1 MLAHSRILPLALAV
15 SACFMTSAF
24 AASGSTLEVT
34 NGEDAPYTADI
45 TVSSEGKYANLTN
58 LGFIENNS
66 IQVADYGKFNNAG
79 GTIKTGVLDLYL
91 HNTVNSIEGSIS
103 ASEKF
108 VYRGEGTLENG
119 DTSAARQKLSA
130 TVKTP
135 LLEIIGQAN
144 VETGLEVQSQEVI
157 DNIDAIRVEGDG
169 GRTMLAFKD
178 GQTFNYEGTVILA
191 RNGGSSDSRIDVGES
206 GPAQVTLTEV
216 ISEKGKTKI
225 QVNESSSVTVKKITV
240 LDQGS
245 LGLESYGSG
254 EHNEASMTLSELHLG
269 KDAKLTGMIHGETA
283 QSMSI
288 KGDIALTMDEG
299 ATADFTKPNQEAE
312 VKFGASSLTVEVLD
326 AHSGNQVLLSEA
338 NSTLDPTKVSVT
350 GAASSNTGNAEADLN
365 ALGDIVQYATK
376 TEDGETTTAT
386 DVEGVRVEQLASD
399 LYDGASATVGK
410 DGLENVI
417 VKQNTNILGIAEVST
432 LGLHIWR
439 NEINDMNKR
448 LGELRDS
455 RGQANG
461 IWARVYTGQAEI
473 GSLSVENDYTAF
485 QFGYDR
491 QVMPNVFVGAAFS
504 YTDGDSDFA
513 VGNADNKIYALTA
526 YGSYVADSGLFVD
539 VTAKYGR
546 LENDFD
552 IALADGTKSSGDY
565 DANAFSMSAEAGWR
579 YGLTDM
585 FFVEPQVEMMYG
597 FVEDVDYTTS
607 TGLAVHHD
615 KADTFIGRAG
625 FMLGAKC
632 PNDKGN
638 AYVRAS
644 VLHDFLG
651 EADYAFAKNGD
662 VRHLSNDLGGTWYEF
677 GIGANFNWTGN
688 LHSYLDVETSTGGEV
703 DTDYRIN
710 VGIRYGF

>member
-24 AASGSTLEVT
+24 AASGSTLTVS
-34 NGEDAPYTADI
+34 NGEDDPYTADI
-45 TVSSEGKYANLTN
+45 TVSSEGEYANLTN
-58 LGFIENNS
+58 SGFIVNNS
-66 IQVADYGKFNNAG
+66 IVVADYGTFNNT
-79 GTIKTGVLDLYL
+79 GTIKTGVLDIAVAQ
-91 HNTVNSIEGSIS
+91 VNNIGGTIE
-103 ASEKF
+103 AKKF
-108 VYRGEGTLENG
+108 TYRG
-119 DTSAARQKLSA
+119 AAGNNFRQALSA
-130 TVKTP
+130 TVVTP
-135 LLEIIGQAN
+135 LLEIIGKTTSQ
-144 VETGLEVQSQEVI
+144 TGLEIQSQAVLDGI
-157 DNIDAIRVEGDG
+157 DTIRVEGNG
-169 GRTMLAFKD
+169 QRTMLAFKD
-178 GQTFNYEGTVILA
+178 GETFSYDGTVILA
-191 RNGGSSDSRIDVGES
+191 CNGDSGSARVEVGNTE
-206 GPAQVTLTEV
+206 GGTQVTLAEV
-216 ISEKGKTKI
+216 ISQKGKTNI
-225 QVNESSSVTVKKITV
+225 QVNKSSSATVKKITV
-240 LDQGS
+240 LDQGKLE
-245 LGLESYGSG
+245 LGSWGGG
-254 EHNEASMTLSELHLG
+254 EQNAASMTLSEVHLG
-269 KDAKLTGMIHGETA
+269 KKAKLTGIVYEETV

-288 KGDIALTMDEG
+288 TGDIALTMDEG
-299 ATADFTKPNQEAE
+299 ASADFTQKNQQAE
-312 VKFGASSLTVEVLD
+312 VKFGASSLTVAVLD

-376 TEDGETTTAT
+376 TEDGDTPTVTAK
-386 DVEGVRVEQLASD
+386 DVEGVRVEQLPSD

-410 DGLENVI
+410 DGLENVV

-455 RGQANG
+455 RGRANG

-491 QVMPNVFVGAAFS
+491 QVSPNVFVGAAFS

-638 AYVRAS
+638 AYVRTS

>member
-24 AASGSTLEVT
+24 AASGSTLTVS
-34 NGEDAPYTADI
+34 NAEDAPYTADI
-45 TVSSEGKYANLTN
+45 TVSSEGEYANLTN
-58 LGFIENNS
+58 SGFIVNNS
-66 IQVADYGKFNNAG
+66 IVVADYGTFNNT
-79 GTIKTGVLDLYL
+79 GTIKTGVLDIAVAQA
-91 HNTVNSIEGSIS
+91 NNIGGTIE
-103 ASEKF
+103 ATEKF
-108 VYRGEGTLENG
+108 TYRG
-119 DTSAARQKLSA
+119 AAGNNFRQALSA
-130 TVKTP
+130 TVVTP
-135 LLEIIGQAN
+135 LLEIIGKTTSQ
-144 VETGLEVQSQEVI
+144 TGLEIQSQAVLIGIE
-157 DNIDAIRVEGDG
+157 AIRVEGNG
-169 GRTMLAFKD
+169 SRTMLAFKD
-178 GQTFNYEGTVILA
+178 GETFSYDGTVILA
-191 RNGGSSDSRIDVGES
+191 RNGDSQDARIEVGNTE
-206 GPAQVTLTEV
+206 GGTQVTLAEV
-216 ISEKGKTKI
+216 ISEKGKTNI
-225 QVNESSSVTVKKITV
+225 QVNESSSATVKKITV
-240 LDQGS
+240 LDQGKLE
-245 LGLESYGSG
+245 LGSWGGG
-254 EHNEASMTLSELHLG
+254 EQNAASMTLSEVHLG
-269 KDAKLTGMIHGETA
+269 KEAKLTGIVYGETV
-283 QSMSI
+283 QSLSI
-288 KGDIALTMDEG
+288 AGDIALTMDEG
-299 ATADFTKPNQEAE
+299 ATADFTQKNQQAE
-312 VKFGASSLTVEVLD
+312 VKFGASSLTVAVLD

-376 TEDGETTTAT
+376 TEDGETTTVTAK

-410 DGLENVI
+410 DGLEDVV

>member
-1 MLAHSRILPLALAV
+1 
-15 SACFMTSAF
+15 
-24 AASGSTLEVT
+24 
-34 NGEDAPYTADI
+34 
-45 TVSSEGKYANLTN
+45 
-58 LGFIENNS
+58 
-66 IQVADYGKFNNAG
+66 
-79 GTIKTGVLDLYL
+79 
-91 HNTVNSIEGSIS
+91 
-103 ASEKF
+103 
-108 VYRGEGTLENG
+108 
-119 DTSAARQKLSA
+119 
-130 TVKTP
+130 
-135 LLEIIGQAN
+135 
-144 VETGLEVQSQEVI
+144 
-157 DNIDAIRVEGDG
+157 
-169 GRTMLAFKD
+169 
-178 GQTFNYEGTVILA
+178 
-191 RNGGSSDSRIDVGES
+191 
-206 GPAQVTLTEV
+206 
-216 ISEKGKTKI
+216 
-225 QVNESSSVTVKKITV
+225 
-240 LDQGS
+240 
-245 LGLESYGSG
+245 
-254 EHNEASMTLSELHLG
+254 MTLSEVHLG
-269 KDAKLTGMIHGETA
+269 KKAKLTGIVYEETV

-288 KGDIALTMDEG
+288 TGDIALTMDEG
-299 ATADFTKPNQEAE
+299 ASADFTQKNQQAE
-312 VKFGASSLTVEVLD
+312 VKFGASSLTVAVLD

-376 TEDGETTTAT
+376 TEDGETTTAK

-410 DGLENVI
+410 DGLENVV

-585 FFVEPQVEMMYG
+585 FFVEPQVEMMYV

>member
-1 MLAHSRILPLALAV
+1 MLPHSKILPLTLAV
-15 SACFMTSAF
+15 SSCFMTSAL
-24 AASGSTLEVT
+24 AASGSTLTIT
-34 NGEDAPYTADI
+34 NTEDAPYTADI
-45 TVSSEGKYANLTN
+45 KVGSESGYANLTN
-58 LGFIENNS
+58 SGFIVNNS
-66 IQVADYGKFNNAG
+66 IVVSDNGLFTNT
-79 GTIKTGVLDLYL
+79 GTIKTGILNLDVAQK
-91 HNTVNSIEGSIS
+91 NDIGGKIE
-103 ASEKF
+103 ATEKF
-108 VYRGEGTLENG
+108 TYCGATGNNF
-119 DTSAARQKLSA
+119 RQALSA
-130 TVKTP
+130 TVVTP
-135 LLEIIGQAN
+135 LLEIIGKTNSQ
-144 VETGLEVQSQEVI
+144 TGLEIQSQEVL
-157 DNIDAIRVEGDG
+157 NGIDAIRVEGNG
-169 GRTMLAFKD
+169 PRTMLAFKD
-178 GQTFNYEGTVILA
+178 GKTFNYDGTVTLRHNA
-191 RNGGSSDSRIDVGES
+191 GGDSTRIEVGHTA
-206 GPAQVTLTEV
+206 GGAQVTLAEV
-216 ISEKGKTKI
+216 ISEQGKTNI

-240 LDQGS
+240 QDQGKLE
-245 LGLESYGSG
+245 LGSWGGG
-254 EHNEASMTLSELHLG
+254 EQAQASMTLSELHLG
-269 KDAKLTGMIHGETA
+269 KAAKVTGIVYGGTA

-288 KGDIALTMDEG
+288 TGDIALTMDEG
-299 ATADFTKPNQEAE
+299 ASADFTQTNQQAE
-312 VKFGASSLTVEVLD
+312 VKFGASSLAVTVLD

-350 GAASSNTGNAEADLN
+350 GAASGNTGNAQADLN
-365 ALGDIVQYATK
+365 ALGDIVQYAAK
-376 TEDGETTTAT
+376 TEDGGTTTVTAK

-410 DGLENVI
+410 DGLEDVV

-455 RGQANG
+455 RGQTNG

-491 QVMPNVFVGAAFS
+491 QIMPNVFVGAAFS

-552 IALADGTKSSGDY
+552 IALADGTKSSGSY

-597 FVEDVDYTTS
+597 FVEDVDYATS

-615 KADTFIGRAG
+615 KADTLIGRAG

-632 PNDKGN
+632 PNEKGN

-651 EADYAFAKNGD
+651 EADYAFARNGD
-662 VRHLSNDLGGTWYEF
+662 VRQLSNDLGGTWYEF

>member
-1 MLAHSRILPLALAV
+1 
-15 SACFMTSAF
+15 MTNS
-24 AASGSTLEVT
+24 
-34 NGEDAPYTADI
+34 
-45 TVSSEGKYANLTN
+45 
-58 LGFIENNS
+58 GFIVNNS
-66 IQVADYGKFNNAG
+66 IVVADYGTFNNT
-79 GTIKTGVLDLYL
+79 GTIKTGVLDIAVAQA
-91 HNTVNSIEGSIS
+91 NNIGGTIE
-103 ASEKF
+103 ATEKF
-108 VYRGEGTLENG
+108 TYRG
-119 DTSAARQKLSA
+119 AAGNNFRQALSA
-130 TVKTP
+130 TVVTP
-135 LLEIIGQAN
+135 LLEIIGKTTSQ
-144 VETGLEVQSQEVI
+144 TGLEIQSQAVLIGIE
-157 DNIDAIRVEGDG
+157 AIRVEGNG
-169 GRTMLAFKD
+169 SRTMLAFKD
-178 GQTFNYEGTVILA
+178 GETFSYDGTVILA
-191 RNGGSSDSRIDVGES
+191 RNGDSQDARIEVGNTE
-206 GPAQVTLTEV
+206 GGTQVTLAEV
-216 ISEKGKTKI
+216 ISEKGKTNI
-225 QVNESSSVTVKKITV
+225 QVNESSSATVKKITV
-240 LDQGS
+240 LDQGKLE
-245 LGLESYGSG
+245 LGSWGGG
-254 EHNEASMTLSELHLG
+254 EQNAASMTLSEVHLG
-269 KDAKLTGMIHGETA
+269 KEAKLTGIVYGETV
-283 QSMSI
+283 QSLSI
-288 KGDIALTMDEG
+288 AGDIALTMDEG
-299 ATADFTKPNQEAE
+299 ATADFTQKNQQAE
-312 VKFGASSLTVEVLD
+312 VKFGASSLTVAVLD

-376 TEDGETTTAT
+376 TEDGETTTVTAK

-410 DGLENVI
+410 DGLEDVV

>member
-24 AASGSTLEVT
+24 AASGTTLTVS
-34 NGEDAPYTADI
+34 NGEGAPYTDDI
-45 TVSSEGKYANLTN
+45 TVSSEGEYANLTN
-58 LGFIENNS
+58 SGFIVNNS
-66 IQVADYGKFNNAG
+66 IVVADYGTFNNT
-79 GTIKTGVLDLYL
+79 GTIKTGVLDIAVAQA
-91 HNTVNSIEGSIS
+91 NNIGGTIEVT
-103 ASEKF
+103 EKF
-108 VYRGEGTLENG
+108 TYRG
-119 DTSAARQKLSA
+119 AAGNNFRQALSA
-130 TVKTP
+130 TVVTP
-135 LLEIIGQAN
+135 LLEIIGKTTNQ
-144 VETGLEVQSQEVI
+144 TGLEIQSQAVLDGI
-157 DNIDAIRVEGDG
+157 DTIRVEGNG
-169 GRTMLAFKD
+169 QRTMLAFKD
-178 GQTFNYEGTVILA
+178 GETFSYDGTVILA
-191 RNGGSSDSRIDVGES
+191 RNGDSQDARIEVGNTT
-206 GPAQVTLTEV
+206 GGTQVTLAEV
-216 ISEKGKTKI
+216 ISEKGKTNI

-240 LDQGS
+240 LDQGKLE
-245 LGLESYGSG
+245 LGSWGNG
-254 EHNEASMTLSELHLG
+254 EQNAASMTLSELHLG
-269 KDAKLTGMIHGETA
+269 KEAKVTGIVYGETL

-288 KGDIALTMDEG
+288 TGDIALTMDQG
-299 ATADFTKPNQEAE
+299 ATVDFTQKNQQAE
-312 VKFGASSLTVEVLD
+312 VKFGPSSLTVAVLD

-376 TEDGETTTAT
+376 TEDGETTTVTAK

-410 DGLENVI
+410 DGLENVV

-491 QVMPNVFVGAAFS
+491 QIMPNVFVGAAFS

-677 GIGANFNWTGN
+677 GIGANFNWTSN
-688 LHSYLDVETSTGGEV
+688 LHSYVDVETSTGGEV
-703 DTDYRIN
+703 DTDYRVN